1 MENINIICIMCP
13 KGCLGTVEKNGT
25 DILKVTDFTCKR
37 GEEYGREEVT
47 SPKRML
53 TTTVKV
59 ANGTLALLPVV
70 SKELLPKEKIMDCVH
85 ALNKVTV
92 TVPIREGDVVVT
104 NILGL
109 GVDIVASRDLASS
122 I

>member
-1 MENINIICIMCP
+1 MKNINVTCIMCP
-13 KGCLGTVEKNGT
+13 RGCLGTVQQDGNN
-25 DILKVTDFTCKR
+25 ILKVTGFTCKR

-47 SPKRML
+47 APKRML

-59 ANGTLALLPVV
+59 ANGALNLLPVV
-70 SKELLPKEKIMDCVH
+70 SKGLLPKEKIMDCVH
-85 ALNKVTV
+85 ALSKVIAMAPV
-92 TVPIREGDVVVT
+92 REGDVVAA

-122 I
+122 M